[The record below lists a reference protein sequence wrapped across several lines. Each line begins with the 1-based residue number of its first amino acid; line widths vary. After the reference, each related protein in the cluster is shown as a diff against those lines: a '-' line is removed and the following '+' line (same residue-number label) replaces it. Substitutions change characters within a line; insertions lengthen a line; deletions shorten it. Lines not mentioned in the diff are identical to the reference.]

1 MAVSLCLLGLPLTA
15 GLFLGIQLGGGKIG
29 LLLEQNIENLQDELA
44 DQRSHLEE
52 SKKIAAQREQ
62 AMSLKMAEMQARLL
76 RLDALGQRLTALAGL
91 DDGEFDFASQPPVG
105 GPEVLEELLPDGGHD
120 LLALYSELES
130 QLESREQQLNV
141 LESLLIN
148 RQIDQ
153 ETRVAGRPVE
163 KGWIS
168 STFGVRTDPFNGAR
182 RWHKG
187 VDFAAAT
194 GANVLAVGSGVVTW
208 SGKYEDYGN
217 MVEIDHGEG
226 YVTRYAHNDENK
238 VKVGELVERG
248 QVIAALGSTGRST
261 GPHLHFEVYKNGRAV
276 DPSSYIRKTLR

>member
-76 RLDALGQRLTALAGL
+76 RLDALGQRLTAMAGL